1 VSRAPVLPDGWRLVA
16 LQSVGSTNDEA
27 GRLADGGAP
36 EGTVV
41 WAREQQGG
49 RGRRGRAWASPPG
62 NLYSSTVLRP
72 DCPAARAAELGFVA
86 ALAVGDL
93 VPSGRAVRLKWPND
107 VLVDGGKIAGIL
119 LESAVSQSGQV
130 QHVIAGIGINVS
142 FAPQLPDMRYPG
154 AALGGTVET
163 ALEALTASLAARLA
177 QWRGD
182 GFESIRS
189 AWLAQAGP
197 LGATVDVR
205 LGDGLASGR
214 FAGLDRD
221 GALLLD
227 TADGPRR
234 IVSGEL
240 LGRTA

>member
-119 LESAVSQSGQV
+119 LESAVSQSGHV
-130 QHVIAGIGINVS
+130 QHVVAGIGINVS

-154 AALGGTVET
+154 AALGGTVEA
-163 ALEALTASLAARLA
+163 ALEALTAGLAARLA
-177 QWRGD
+177 QWRRD
-182 GFESIRS
+182 GFESIRT

>member
-1 VSRAPVLPDGWRLVA
+1 MDAVA
-16 LQSVGSTNDEA
+16 VQAQRVGMH
-27 GRLADGGAP
+27 
-36 EGTVV
+36 
-41 WAREQQGG
+41 
-49 RGRRGRAWASPPG
+49 
-62 NLYSSTVLRP
+62 
-72 DCPAARAAELGFVA
+72 
-86 ALAVGDL
+86 GD
-93 VPSGRAVRLKWPND
+93 
-107 VLVDGGKIAGIL
+107 
-119 LESAVSQSGQV
+119 
-130 QHVIAGIGINVS
+130 
-142 FAPQLPDMRYPG
+142 G
-154 AALGGTVET
+154 AAIGGGNGAIEGDPQCLRGGELRIVDHR
-163 ALEALTASLAARLA
+163 AGLAARLA
-177 QWRGD
+177 QWRRD
-182 GFESIRS
+182 GFESIRT